1 MMLSK
6 VRPNIV
12 KQDQILSLFCEMS
25 QAFPIDQYAIPFSQS
40 GSKACPK
47 ITKVNLN
54 LCGHY
59 SPFPS
64 CFGYTLVEA
73 REGLPWDSTG
83 RCILA
88 AAKPGQDLRK
98 GPAGKTQEYP
108 AQTPLPSEQVA
119 REAAHVAQGHGQ
131 ASLTAAAEGPGA
143 GLPSLLQTSPSPH
156 PPPSPGGQPHDLLH

>member
-1 MMLSK
+1 
-6 VRPNIV
+6 
-12 KQDQILSLFCEMS
+12 MS
-25 QAFPIDQYAIPFSQS
+25 QAFPIDQYAIPFSRS

-73 REGLPWDSTG
+73 REDLPGDSTG
-83 RCILA
+83 RSILA

-98 GPAGKTQEYP
+98 GPMGKTQEYL
-108 AQTPLPSEQVA
+108 AQTPQPSEQVV
-119 REAAHVAQGHGQ
+119 READHVAQDRHPAQ
-131 ASLTAAAEGPGA
+131 PLQRALGPVC
-143 GLPSLLQTSPSPH
+143 LPSNRAPPLRILHHPQEGNLMTSSTEE
-156 PPPSPGGQPHDLLH
+156 S